1 MLLDT
6 TGNRSH
12 VLHQDHNLST
22 VQLLTSGQLSPLKKV
37 KRKVGYRRSLS
48 DDSGNEDVLPPPN
61 KQLRGL
67 TLGEPAS
74 EVDRTDVSMKE
85 AA

>member
-6 TGNRSH
+6 TGNHSH
-12 VLHQDHNLST
+12 VLRQDHNLST
-22 VQLLTSGQLSPLKKV
+22 VRLLASGQLSPLKKV
-37 KRKVGYRRSLS
+37 KRKVGYGRSHS

>member
-12 VLHQDHNLST
+12 VPRQDHNLST
-22 VQLLTSGQLSPLKKV
+22 VRLLASGQLSPLKKV
-37 KRKVGYRRSLS
+37 KRKVGYGRSHS